1 MKIPSS
7 APASLPL
14 APSGPVPPAASRRRP
29 QPLGRVLG
37 FSFSKA
43 SDRDKRRIEH
53 YAPCFRPQFNPRNR
67 VSTVLG
73 FCPRTGFQSWEP
85 HTQVVK
91 EQPFWDIIQERIIQ
105 ERKEDSANSP
115 AA

>member
-1 MKIPSS
+1 MKVPSS

-29 QPLGRVLG
+29 QPLGCVLG

-43 SDRDKRRIEH
+43 SDRDKRRIERNAH
-53 YAPCFRPQFNPRNR
+53 SFRPQFNPRNR

-73 FCPRTGFQSWEP
+73 FYPETGFQSREP

-91 EQPFWDIIQERIIQ
+91 EQPSLGIIQ